1 MFSNRQTLSACT
13 SILVG
18 KKATADGST
27 MIGRNED
34 CRSAWPKHMT
44 VHPHQEGIEN
54 NHYSSPDKD
63 NDFEIDLP
71 STSFKYTAT
80 PEWTDEFGTFEED
93 GINEFNV
100 AMSATESAYAN
111 RRVLGYDPLL
121 KSGIAEEAMINV
133 VLPFIKSAREG
144 VERLGQIVS
153 EHGAAEAN
161 GVLFSDEN
169 EVWYFE
175 IGSGH
180 YWVAQQIPADS
191 YAVVANQLAIQEVD
205 FSDHENFI
213 TAPGIR
219 DFVREHHLN
228 PAKTGFNF
236 RNIFGTHSLSDEIY
250 NTPRVW
256 DGQRLLNPE
265 IHQEPMDENLPFI
278 RKANRLLHRD
288 DVEAVLTSHFKG
300 TEYDPIGNGPEESKK
315 KFRPISLAKTQE
327 SHILQIRSNVSETL
341 KGIHWLALGVTAQSS
356 FVPFYASA
364 TDVHPAYKVG
374 TKDYSPDSA
383 YWIYKLVSVLVDPHY
398 LEFGKM
404 LADTQDDLYAQF
416 THLIEETDHHATEL
430 SGDAQ
435 IDYLTKQSIQFQQV
449 GIDRMQALTSK
460 LITAATDMSPLNFKT
475 DMNL

>member
-265 IHQEPMDENLPFI
+265 IQQEPMDENLPFI

-288 DVEAVLTSHFKG
+288 DVEAVLASHFKG

-315 KFRPISLAKTQE
+315 KFRPISF
-327 SHILQIRSNVSETL
+327 
-341 KGIHWLALGVTAQSS
+341 AQSS

-435 IDYLTKQSIQFQQV
+435 IDYLTKQSIHFQQV